1 MVKSIQSETKRRLYL
16 HIYFRH
22 IKSIVLLDAYNGRL
36 NMHLLSKKFL
46 LLSLISCSN
55 IQCVKINPFVWFA
68 EHDVVI
74 TDVSNTSVIPV
85 SAIKKPHSIKE
96 LKHIV
101 MTATCPIS
109 VAGGRFSQGGQIAYR
124 HGLVV
129 DITNLK
135 AIINFDPQ
143 AKTITVQTGITWRAI
158 QNAIDPYNLSV
169 KVMQSYNDFTV
180 GGSLSVNIHG
190 RDINYGP
197 LIDTIQSI
205 KVLLADGSIVDASRN
220 QNQDIFSAAIG
231 GYGAI
236 GIITEATISLT
247 DNVKMKQIIKQMPIE
262 EYAQHFFNEVKNNP
276 NAILHNGNL
285 YPNDFKTVGA
295 ITWYKTDEQLTD
307 ETHLRPF
314 ASFYPLQMLGEQML
328 RRIGFLKKFRPSFE
342 LKFLQEKRI
351 NWRNYEMSRTVNT
364 LEPLV
369 RFPTTTVLQEY
380 FIPVQ
385 NIIQFINQLRTLTNT
400 YGINILNTSIRYVPA
415 NTESLLTYAPQ
426 ESFAF
431 VLYINLVNTDEKLAH
446 AQEWTGRLIDAAVNC
461 GGTYYLPYQ
470 LFGTM
475 NQIEKAYPRLHEL
488 RTIKKKYDSKNKFSN
503 SLVSKYIA

>member
-1 MVKSIQSETKRRLYL
+1 M
-16 HIYFRH
+16 HIFIHY
-22 IKSIVLLDAYNGRL
+22 IESLVLLNGYNGRFI
-36 NMHLLSKKFL
+36 MHSFIKKLL
-46 LLSLISCSN
+46 LLSLFSYSST
-55 IQCVKINPFVWFA
+55 QCVKINPFVWFA

-85 SAIKKPHSIKE
+85 SAIKKPRSMEE

-101 MTATCPIS
+101 MTSKVPVS

-124 HGLVV
+124 HGLVI
-129 DITNLK
+129 DITDLK
-135 AIINFDPQ
+135 AIKHFDPQ
-143 AKTITVQTGITWRAI
+143 TKTITVETGITWRTI

-180 GGSLSVNIHG
+180 GGSLSVNVHG

-197 LIDTIQSI
+197 LVQTIESI
-205 KVLLADGSIVDASRN
+205 KVLLADGSLVQASRT

-247 DNVKMKQIIKQMPIE
+247 DNIKMKQIIKQVPIE

-276 NAILHNGNL
+276 HAILHNGNL

-295 ITWYKTDEQLTD
+295 ITWYKTDEQLTED
-307 ETHLRPF
+307 THIRPF
-314 ASFYPLQMLGEQML
+314 ESFYPMQMLGEQML
-328 RRIGFLKKFRPSFE
+328 RRIAFLKKFRPSLE
-342 LKFLQEKRI
+342 LKFLQDKTV

-385 NIIQFINQLRTLTNT
+385 NIIPFINQLRTITNE
-400 YGINILNTSIRYVPA
+400 YGVNMLNASIRYVPQ
-415 NTESLLTYAPQ
+415 NTDSLLTYAPQ
-426 ESFAF
+426 ETFAF
-431 VLYINLVNTDEKLAH
+431 VLYINIVNTDEKLNQ
-446 AQEWTGRLIDAAVNC
+446 AQGWTRQLIDAALNC

-470 LFGTM
+470 LFGTYE
-475 NQIEKAYPRLHEL
+475 QVQKAYPRLAEFKAV
-488 RTIKKKYDSKNKFSN
+488 KKKYDPTGKFSN
-503 SLVSKYIA
+503 SLINKYIA